1 MGKIIN
7 IMIGL
12 PGCGK
17 STYCKRI
24 KEEWNN
30 IAYISRDEVRLEI
43 LGPNEPFFAK
53 ETIVYNTFIDRI
65 NQALASDANEIYI
78 DATHI
83 NSSSRLKLLRRLNLK
98 GDEEICYYIFDV
110 PIEECM
116 RRNRLRTGIA
126 RVPDSAIRDMNARA
140 QFFITDAETRSFNP
154 IAYMVDYKGEVE

>member
-17 STYCKRI
+17 STYCKKI

-30 IAYISRDEVRLEI
+30 IAYISRDEVRFEI
-43 LGPNEPFFAK
+43 LGPNESYFAK

-110 PIEECM
+110 PLQECM

-154 IAYMVDYKGEVE
+154 VAYMVDYKGEIE